1 MLQDMSGEEKKGEGG
16 GRESRIDCENSFLST
31 LMMLPSPIY

>member
-16 GRESRIDCENSFLST
+16 VENRESIVKTHFFQL
-31 LMMLPSPIY
+31 L